1 MPSIEEIEYQL
12 RKATDEVSGLSHA
25 LVAACDTELA
35 HMDRTDCE
43 LRNMVINLHTEIQDL
58 KVRLSEKDELISTQ
72 RTLLEDKKFHRS
84 IHALKDEVS
93 ARDQLIDEIN
103 NATKMSK
110 SCSDYMQLI
119 DDLLDEWMNP
129 DEEPEI
135 SGGDS
140 VSIRVAFLEL
150 P

>member
-58 KVRLSEKDELISTQ
+58 KVRLAEKDELILAQ
-72 RTLLEDKKFHRS
+72 RTLLEDKKLHRS
-84 IHALKDEVS
+84 I
-93 ARDQLIDEIN
+93 RDRDRLIDKINDVTKDYRSNLRCFKNMGEIE
-103 NATKMSK
+103 S
-110 SCSDYMQLI
+110 LI
-119 DDLLDEWMNP
+119 NQWVAKP
-129 DEEPEI
+129 PSEEPKI
-135 SGGDS
+135 SEGDS